1 MTHRPTPTPGSRT
14 ARSRAALAAALVL
27 AFAAGP
33 LSAPAHA
40 DARPAAHAA
49 SREAEARG
57 GQAEADG
64 PDVAA
69 LERALRGLPDAAA
82 TSAEIRV
89 GGRGSWYGIAGVHDV
104 ETGRKALRNARFRA
118 GSTTK
123 VVTAAV
129 VLQLVAEGRLDLD
142 GTVQEYL
149 PGLLGD
155 DFGPVTV
162 RQLLNFTSGLQGGR
176 TFGDTVDE
184 EFPHRFET
192 LPPEEVVATGVAKG
206 PRHAPG
212 AEQHYG
218 NIHYLVLAMLI
229 EKVTGDTYEHQAET
243 RVFKPVGMRHTSFP
257 VDPDPTVHGPHNRGY
272 EDMDG
277 RLVDVT
283 EWNMAD
289 RKAAGDMISTTADLE
304 RLLFAVFRGELVPEP
319 QLREMFTVPDVP
331 GATRSASLER
341 FVVDGRVV
349 WGKTGARPGYHTV
362 VAATR
367 DLSRTVVY
375 AVTATDAKGDG
386 LRLAQRF
393 AFPAFNR

>member
-1 MTHRPTPTPGSRT
+1 MNRRART
-14 ARSRAALAAALVL
+14 ALAASLVL
-27 AFAAGP
+27 AFTAGP
-33 LSAPAHA
+33 LATPAL
-40 DARPAAHAA
+40 AATPPTATHTEAHTE
-49 SREAEARG
+49 SRTESRTEART
-57 GQAEADG
+57 EARTEG

-69 LERALRGLPDAAA
+69 LEEALRGLPDGFA
-82 TSAEIRV
+82 TGAEIRV
-89 GGRGSWYGIAGVHDV
+89 GGKGSWHGSAGVRDLRS
-104 ETGRKALRNARFRA
+104 GRKVLENARFRA

-142 GTVQEYL
+142 GTVQTYL
-149 PGLLGD
+149 PGLLGKA
-155 DFGPVTV
+155 FEPVTV
-162 RQLLNFTSGLQGGR
+162 RQLLNYTSGLQGGR
-176 TFGDTVDE
+176 TLGDTVDE

-243 RVFKPVGMRHTSFP
+243 RVFKPAGMRHTSFP
-257 VDPDPTVHGPHNRGY
+257 EGADPRIKGPHNRGY

-277 RLVDVT
+277 KLVDVT
-283 EWNMAD
+283 EWNMSD
-289 RKAAGDMISTTADLE
+289 RKAAGDMISTTADME
-304 RLLFAVFRGELVPEP
+304 RLLFALFRGELVPEP
-319 QLREMFTVPDVP
+319 QLAEMFTVPDVP
-331 GATRSASLER
+331 GATKSAGLER
-341 FVVDGRVV
+341 FEINGKAV

-362 VAATR
+362 IAATR

-375 AVTATDAKGDG
+375 SVMATDAKGSG
-386 LRLAQRF
+386 LSLGQRF